1 VVRVGSDLYYSNDTG
16 LTWTKSNSTKGKQGK
31 VALSADGQVLLHTP
45 ERSQVTYRSIDNGTT
60 WNAVNGLDFE
70 ADVVG
75 DAVTPS
81 RFYAYNPGSGA
92 FLTSVDGGA
101 TFAVTA
107 SLPPGGSKRL
117 QSVPQ
122 FAGHLWVALGQN
134 GLARSTDGGRSF
146 TKLSSIRAG
155 GAVGV
160 GKAAPGAPY
169 PTLFIW
175 GHINTVTG
183 LFRSTDQGAT
193 WSRIN
198 DDAHEWGGTGNGQ
211 FVIGDMNHFGRV
223 YMSTVGRGIVVG
235 EPGKVE
241 VKGAR

>member
-1 VVRVGSDLYYSNDTG
+1 LASDDKGSTF
-16 LTWTKSNSTKGKQGK
+16 T
-31 VALSADGQVLLHTP
+31 
-45 ERSQVTYRSIDNGTT
+45 GTT
-60 WNAVNGLDFE
+60 
-70 ADVVG
+70 
-75 DAVTPS
+75 
-81 RFYAYNPGSGA
+81 
-92 FLTSVDGGA
+92 
-101 TFAVTA
+101 
-107 SLPPGGSKRL
+107 SLPVGGSKRL
-117 QSVPQ
+117 QPVPQ

-134 GLARSTDGGRSF
+134 GLTRTTDGGRSF
-146 TKLSSIRAG
+146 TTLSRVSAC

-175 GHINTVTG
+175 GSVGGVTG

-193 WSRIN
+193 WIRIN

-235 EPGKVE
+235 QPGTFRLSLLSPK
-241 VKGAR
+241 